1 MLRTAALGVKCQE
14 RIMRFEC
21 TTLVLDLDGTISDP
35 SLGITRCFN
44 HALERHGFPAVPD
57 STIAKEIG
65 PPLDETF
72 MKLAPGIRSSS
83 VGELISTYR
92 ERYSDIGYSEN
103 TLYVDIPVV
112 LNQLQNS
119 NITLG
124 VCTSKRR
131 DFAER
136 ILSLFG
142 LLEYFSFVDGGDI
155 GITKES
161 QLEGLLNSKAIDSRA
176 IMVGDRS
183 IDIKSAQGNGLRS
196 IGVLWGF
203 GDYAELSQASPSY
216 ILEKVAEL
224 PGIVI

>member
-1 MLRTAALGVKCQE
+1 MKL
-14 RIMRFEC
+14 EC

-35 SLGITRCFN
+35 SLGISRCFN
-44 HALERHGFPAVPD
+44 HALKSHGHPTL
-57 STIAKEIG
+57 SENIIAKEIG

-72 MKLAPGIRSSS
+72 LKLAPGINESDVTSLVS
-83 VGELISTYR
+83 EYR

-103 TLYVDIPVV
+103 TVYPEMPLALDK
-112 LNQLQNS
+112 LKDSGLS
-119 NITLG
+119 LG

-142 LLEYFSFVDGGDI
+142 LIEYFEFVNGGDI
-155 GITKES
+155 GVTKGS
-161 QLEGLLNSKAIDSRA
+161 QLAGLLDSGAIDKLA

-183 IDIKSAQGNGLRS
+183 IDIESAKENGLRS

-203 GDYAELSQASPSY
+203 GDYKELSEASPLC
-216 ILEKVAEL
+216 ILKKVVEL
-224 PGIVI
+224 PSVFI

>member
-1 MLRTAALGVKCQE
+1 MKLG
-14 RIMRFEC
+14 C

-44 HALERHGFPAVPD
+44 HALKSHGHPTL
-57 STIAKEIG
+57 SENIIAKEIG

-72 MKLAPGIRSSS
+72 LKLAPGINASDLTSLVS
-83 VGELISTYR
+83 VYR
-92 ERYSDIGYSEN
+92 ERYSEIGYSEN
-103 TLYVDIPVV
+103 TVYPEIP
-112 LNQLQNS
+112 LALDKLKDS
-119 NITLG
+119 GLRLG

-142 LLEYFSFVDGGDI
+142 LIEYFDFVNGGDI
-155 GITKES
+155 GITKGS
-161 QLEGLLNSKAIDSRA
+161 QLAGLLDSGAIDKLA

-183 IDIKSAQGNGLRS
+183 IDIESAKENGLRS

-203 GDYAELSQASPSY
+203 GDYEELSEASPLC
-216 ILEKVAEL
+216 ILKKVVEL
-224 PGIVI
+224 PGVFI

>member
-1 MLRTAALGVKCQE
+1 MKLG
-14 RIMRFEC
+14 C

-44 HALERHGFPAVPD
+44 HALKSHGHPTL
-57 STIAKEIG
+57 SENIIAREIG

-72 MKLAPGIRSSS
+72 LKLAPGINASDVTSLVS
-83 VGELISTYR
+83 VYR

-103 TLYVDIPVV
+103 TVYPEIP
-112 LNQLQNS
+112 LALDKLKDS
-119 NITLG
+119 GLSLG

-142 LLEYFSFVDGGDI
+142 LIEYFDFVNGGDI
-155 GITKES
+155 GITKGS
-161 QLEGLLNSKAIDSRA
+161 QLAGLLDSGAIDKLA

-183 IDIKSAQGNGLRS
+183 IDIESAKENGLRS

-203 GDYAELSQASPSY
+203 GDYEELSEASPLC
-216 ILEKVAEL
+216 ILKKVVEL
-224 PGIVI
+224 PGVFI

>member
-1 MLRTAALGVKCQE
+1 VPKALNDKRGTMKT
-14 RIMRFEC
+14 EC
-21 TTLVLDLDGTISDP
+21 STLVLDLDGTISDP

-44 HALERHGFPAVPD
+44 HALQSHGFPTVSD
-57 STIAKEIG
+57 STIANEIG

-72 MKLAPGIRSSS
+72 MKLAPGISASEA
-83 VGELISTYR
+83 GGLISTYR
-92 ERYSDIGYSEN
+92 ERYSDVGYSEN
-103 TLYVDIPVV
+103 TLYADITAT
-112 LNQLQNS
+112 LERLKNS
-119 NITLG
+119 EIRLG
-124 VCTSKRR
+124 VCTSKRA

-142 LLEYFSFVDGGDI
+142 LSDYFGFVDGGDI

-161 QLEGLLNSKAIDSRA
+161 QLAGLLNSKIIDNGA

-183 IDIKSAQGNGLRS
+183 IDILSAQGNGLRS

-203 GDYAELSQASPSY
+203 GDYAELFEASPSY
-216 ILEKVAEL
+216 ILERVEEL

>member
-1 MLRTAALGVKCQE
+1 MK
-14 RIMRFEC
+14 FEC

-44 HALERHGFPAVPD
+44 HALQSHGFPAVSD
-57 STIAKEIG
+57 SIIAKEIG

-72 MKLAPGIRSSS
+72 LKLAPGINASDVDPLVSS
-83 VGELISTYR
+83 YR

-103 TLYVDIPVV
+103 TLYPDIP
-112 LNQLQNS
+112 LALDQLRS
-119 NITLG
+119 SGLSLG

-136 ILSLFG
+136 ILSLFE
-142 LLEYFSFVDGGDI
+142 LMKYFSFVDGGDI
-155 GITKES
+155 GVTKGS
-161 QLEGLLNSKAIDSRA
+161 QLAGLINSGVIDNQA

-183 IDIKSAQGNGLRS
+183 VDIKSAQENGLRS

-203 GDYAELSQASPSY
+203 GDYAELSEALPSC
-216 ILEKVAEL
+216 ILEKVEEL
-224 PGIVI
+224 PNIVI

>member
-1 MLRTAALGVKCQE
+1 MKLG
-14 RIMRFEC
+14 C

-44 HALERHGFPAVPD
+44 HALKSHGHPTL
-57 STIAKEIG
+57 SENIIAREIG

-72 MKLAPGIRSSS
+72 LKLAPGINASDVTSLVS
-83 VGELISTYR
+83 VYR

-103 TLYVDIPVV
+103 TVYPEMPLALDK
-112 LNQLQNS
+112 LKDSGLS
-119 NITLG
+119 LG

-142 LLEYFSFVDGGDI
+142 LIEYFDFVNGGDI
-155 GITKES
+155 GITKGS
-161 QLEGLLNSKAIDSRA
+161 QLAGLLDSGAIDKLA

-183 IDIKSAQGNGLRS
+183 IDIESAKENGLRS

-203 GDYAELSQASPSY
+203 GDYEELSEASPLC
-216 ILEKVAEL
+216 ILKKVVEL
-224 PGIVI
+224 PGVFI